1 MKKIFLLWLVL
12 PFCVMDGVLA
22 QPIDATRKY
31 VPLVPETGAKQWDM
45 RFDFYYG
52 DSRYEIA
59 RLGNEIEFEGQ
70 TYRELTVLYDE
81 LNYTVPF
88 GLLREENKRVYLRR
102 WSSGLQH
109 FTEEEVYYDFNLQVG
124 DLFEVGYGD
133 EPEYI
138 QLMDIEEIV
147 LEDGSVRNKFVF
159 NMGWEED
166 FPEVWIEGIGSLSGI
181 SWRFIP
187 GWTASGFAK
196 LKCYFEDDNLIWTD
210 GECWD
215 DTEENLF
222 ESISLHPNPTNG
234 ILYVDAE
241 NLQKVEVLNL
251 LGQKVQSQGC
261 STIDLSGLGNGVYF
275 VKVTDEE
282 GHVEV
287 RKVVK
292 E

>member
-31 VPLVPETGAKQWDM
+31 VPLVPETGAKQWDT
-45 RFDFYYG
+45 RRDFIWEYSDYQLCWFG
-52 DSRYEIA
+52 DNIELDGVMYRTMMSM
-59 RLGNEIEFEGQ
+59 LGNSSYVGVQGAF
-70 TYRELTVLYDE
+70 
-81 LNYTVPF
+81 
-88 GLLREENKRVYLRR
+88 REEDKKVYVRF
-102 WSSGLQH
+102 WSPGLQY
-109 FTEEEVYYDFNLQVG
+109 FMEEMLYYDFGLQVG
-124 DLFEVGYGD
+124 DTFPVGDSEITVDSIVEVT
-133 EPEYI
+133 
-138 QLMDIEEIV
+138 M
-147 LEDGSVRNKFVF
+147 EDGSVRNAIVF
-159 NMGWEED
+159 NYGWGGNEQET
-166 FPEVWIEGIGSLSGI
+166 WIEGIGSLAGI
-181 SWRFIP
+181 THRYDPELVGSFF
-187 GWTASGFAK
+187 SH
-196 LKCYFEDDNLIWTD
+196 LQCYFEDDNLIWTD

-234 ILYVDAE
+234 ILYVEAE

-251 LGQKVQSQGC
+251 LGQKVQSQGG

-282 GHVEV
+282 GRVEV